1 MTGSSQVSNLN
12 EAASRFLAGLAS
24 GDAGISQQVIY
35 QFVRWFG
42 RQQPLDKITAGEIA
56 NYAQRI
62 SVSDT
67 DYQKKLDIVRTFL
80 THAREA
86 GWIKQNLAMHLKA
99 KKGKPRLPAGARQN
113 SAMAIPLTRQ
123 GYDAIQKGLLALKGQ
138 KPSVIDEI
146 KRAAEDKDFRE
157 NAPLDAAR
165 ERLSH
170 LEGRIIELEETLKRA
185 TIIDDRPEVIHK
197 VCNGDSIILVDLSSG
212 EKLNYTVVSPK
223 EVDPG
228 KGKISNASPIGRA
241 IIGREPGDIIE
252 IEVPSGRLRYR
263 VENVKH

>member
-1 MTGSSQVSNLN
+1 MTGSKQGLCLD
-12 EAASRFLAGLAS
+12 EAASRFLADLAS
-24 GDAGISQQVIY
+24 GEVGTSQQVIY

-42 RQQPLDKITAGEIA
+42 RQQPMDKITANEIA
-56 NYAQRI
+56 NYARRI

-67 DYQKKLDIVRTFL
+67 EYQKRLDIVRTFL
-80 THAREA
+80 THARKA
-86 GWIKQNLAMHLKA
+86 GWIKQNLATHLKA
-99 KKGKPRLPAGARQN
+99 KKGKPRLLAGARQN
-113 SAMAIPLTRQ
+113 SATAISLTRQ
-123 GYDAIQKGLLALKGQ
+123 GYDAIQKELAALKSQ
-138 KPSVIDEI
+138 KPSVIDDI

-165 ERLSH
+165 ESLSY
-170 LEGRIIELEETLKRA
+170 LEGRIIELEETLKLA
-185 TIIDDRPEVIHK
+185 TVIDYRTGIIHK